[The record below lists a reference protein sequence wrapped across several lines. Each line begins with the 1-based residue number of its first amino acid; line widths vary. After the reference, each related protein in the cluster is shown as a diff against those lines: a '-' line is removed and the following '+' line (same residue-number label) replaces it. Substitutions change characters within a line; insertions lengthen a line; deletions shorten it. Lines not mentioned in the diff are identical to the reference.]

1 MIWMWDNT
9 SRACAAGG
17 DDRVVFPSPRG
28 MFGID
33 VVGESTQLTS
43 IGCFMVDYPPLYDK
57 TLASRSAHVT
67 QPLFH

>member
-1 MIWMWDNT
+1 
-9 SRACAAGG
+9 
-17 DDRVVFPSPRG
+17 

-43 IGCFMVDYPPLYDK
+43 IGYFMVDYPPLYDK
-57 TLASRSAHVT
+57 TLASRSAHVI